1 MRLVIYTDGGARGNP
16 GPAGAGVSIC
26 DEAGNPKYE
35 AGYFLGHTTN
45 NVAEYTG
52 LLRALDVA
60 VAAGATAVLVK
71 SDSELMVRQLNGEY
85 RVKSENLKDIFD
97 AIMKKLRAI
106 GDWKVTHVYRESNER
121 ADELANRAMD
131 RREDLIELDDLTGA
145 ADR

>member
-26 DEAGNPKYE
+26 DEAGHPKYE
-35 AGYFLGHTTN
+35 AGYFIGHTTN

-60 VAAGATAVLVK
+60 VSAGATAVLVK

-85 RVKSENLKDIFD
+85 RVKSENLKGIFD
-97 AIMKKLRAI
+97 EIMKKLRAI

-131 RREDLIELDDLTGA
+131 RREDVVELDDLTGT